1 MHFES
6 PDIEVFKQNL
16 DTTIVAIQKH
26 RTDSH
31 SAIKIQS
38 LLNVTVYVM
47 ATRFLEASVK
57 HIVFNCCKMKGHS
70 QAQLVQLEQ
79 TLKKFNNPEF
89 KNIKSLFDSE
99 LGYDIEDGLRNEH
112 ISRRDIAFLNQ
123 IVQNRHRNVH
133 ATPDS
138 SEWYNQNQKDLSDF
152 MQEYPGLLNIVKY
165 LDSLVFTN
173 SSSNPQRIITPPNNG
188 SNAMAN
194 TQSTTQTIQT
204 KKTFWLWLKSLFS

>member
-1 MHFES
+1 MPFES

-16 DTTIVAIQKH
+16 DTTIGAIQKQ

-38 LLNVTVYVM
+38 LLNLTVYVM

-57 HIVFNCCKMKGHS
+57 HIVFNCCKMKGYS
-70 QAQLVQLEQ
+70 QTQLVQLEQ

-89 KNIKSLFDSE
+89 KNIKALFDSE
-99 LGYDIEDGLRNEH
+99 LGYDIEDGLRNRH
-112 ISRRDIAFLNQ
+112 ISGRDISFLNQ

-138 SEWYNQNQKDLSDF
+138 SEWYNQNQKDLSNF
-152 MQEYPGLLNIVKY
+152 IQEYPGLLNIIEY
-165 LDSLVFTN
+165 LDSLQFTN
-173 SSSNPQRIITPPNNG
+173 SSSNPQRIITPTNNG
-188 SNAMAN
+188 SNVMAN
-194 TQSTTQTIQT
+194 TQSTSQTIQI
-204 KKTFWLWLKSLFS
+204 KKTLRSWLKSLFS

>member
-1 MHFES
+1 MPFES
-6 PDIEVFKQNL
+6 PDIEVFKQSL

-57 HIVFNCCKMKGHS
+57 HLVFNCCKMKGHGPP
-70 QAQLVQLEQ
+70 QLAQLEQ

-89 KNIKSLFDSE
+89 SNIRALFDSE
-99 LGYDIEDGLRNEH
+99 LGYDITDGLRNGH
-112 ISRRDIAFLNQ
+112 ISGTDVTFLNQ

-138 SEWYNQNQKDLSDF
+138 SEWYNQNQKDLSNF
-152 MQEYPGLLNIVKY
+152 MQEYPGMLRIVEY

-173 SSSNPQRIITPPNNG
+173 SSSNAQTIITPTTN
-188 SNAMAN
+188 SSHAIANA
-194 TQSTTQTIQT
+194 QSSTQTIQP
-204 KKTFWLWLKSLFS
+204 KKTFWSWLKSLFS

>member
-1 MHFES
+1 MSFES

-57 HIVFNCCKMKGHS
+57 HIVLNCCKIKGYS
-70 QAQLVQLEQ
+70 QAQLAQLEQ

-89 KNIKSLFDSE
+89 SNIKALFDSE
-99 LGYDIEDGLRNEH
+99 LGYDITDGLRNGQ
-112 ISRRDIAFLNQ
+112 ISGTDVTFLNQ

-138 SEWYNQNQKDLSDF
+138 SEWYNQNQKDLSNF
-152 MQEYPGLLNIVKY
+152 MQEYPGLLKIVEY
-165 LDSLVFTN
+165 LDSIVFTN
-173 SSSNPQRIITPPNNG
+173 SGSNTQTIITPPNNG

-194 TQSTTQTIQT
+194 TLSTQTIQS
-204 KKTFWLWLKSLFS
+204 KKTFWSWLKNLFS

>member
-1 MHFES
+1 MPFES

-57 HIVFNCCKMKGHS
+57 HIVFNCCKIKGYS
-70 QAQLVQLEQ
+70 QTQLAQLEQ
-79 TLKKFNNPEF
+79 NLKKFNNPEF
-89 KNIKSLFDSE
+89 SNIKALFDSE
-99 LGYDIEDGLRNEH
+99 LGYDITDGLRNGQ
-112 ISRRDIAFLNQ
+112 ISGTDVTFLNQ

-138 SEWYNQNQKDLSDF
+138 SEWYNQNQKDLSNF
-152 MQEYPGLLNIVKY
+152 MQEYPGLLKIVEY
-165 LDSLVFTN
+165 LDSIVFTN
-173 SSSNPQRIITPPNNG
+173 SGSNAQTIITPPNN
-188 SNAMAN
+188 
-194 TQSTTQTIQT
+194 
-204 KKTFWLWLKSLFS
+204 

>member
-1 MHFES
+1 MPFES

-16 DTTIVAIQKH
+16 DSTIVAIQKH
-26 RTDSH
+26 RAVSH

-57 HIVFNCCKMKGHS
+57 HIVLNCCKMRGDN
-70 QAQLVQLEQ
+70 QVQLTQLEQ

-89 KNIKSLFDSE
+89 SNIKALFDSV
-99 LGYDIEDGLRNEH
+99 LGYDITDGLRNGH
-112 ISRRDIAFLNQ
+112 FSSTDVTFLNQ

-138 SEWYNQNQKDLSDF
+138 SEWYNQNQKDLSNF
-152 MQEYPGLLNIVKY
+152 MQEYPGLLKIVEY
-165 LDSLVFTN
+165 LDCLVFTN
-173 SSSNPQRIITPPNNG
+173 SSFNPQTIITPPNNG

-194 TQSTTQTIQT
+194 AIPATQTIQS
-204 KKTFWLWLKSLFS
+204 KKIFWSWLKNLFS